1 MKAAETLAF
10 AAKKTRQLVKRTKSE
25 DGKSYTDEAISD
37 APVQYTFI
45 GSYREG
51 KKIPAGSYYWGG
63 RSAEEAA
70 EYNAQLE
77 DGETPV
83 SAVPF
88 KFYYS
93 KSGTQR
99 WVPFGALIMTSA
111 PGVEISNPFTST
123 VNTDN
128 VQNAKSLEA
137 SFDLIMVGE
146 PEATGVNSPNIEI
159 PVVKSSDK
167 VYNMKGQLVRD
178 NARDLNGLGKGLYIV
193 GGRKIVVK

>member
-1 MKAAETLAF
+1 
-10 AAKKTRQLVKRTKSE
+10 
-25 DGKSYTDEAISD
+25 
-37 APVQYTFI
+37 
-45 GSYREG
+45 
-51 KKIPAGSYYWGG
+51 
-63 RSAEEAA
+63 
-70 EYNAQLE
+70 
-77 DGETPV
+77 
-83 SAVPF
+83 
-88 KFYYS
+88 
-93 KSGTQR
+93 
-99 WVPFGALIMTSA
+99 MTSA

>member
-1 MKAAETLAF
+1 M
-10 AAKKTRQLVKRTKSE
+10 
-25 DGKSYTDEAISD
+25 
-37 APVQYTFI
+37 
-45 GSYREG
+45 
-51 KKIPAGSYYWGG
+51 KIPAGSYYWGG
-63 RSAEEAA
+63 RSAEEAK
-70 EYNAQLE
+70 EQGKE
-77 DGETPV
+77 E
-83 SAVPF
+83 VPF